1 LQSFKIY
8 EEKYFV
14 VSVDQGLTGIIAIAM
29 PLCNVDGAKDLI
41 RMQITLLSFSE
52 ARCHLESVMIQAKRL
67 TNIRTDSV
75 SNVFDTLR
83 TVWGCEKALHVLFR
97 EHTSIQMADADELC
111 SRARERALFAKGF

>member
-1 LQSFKIY
+1 M
-8 EEKYFV
+8 

-52 ARCHLESVMIQAKRL
+52 ARCNLESVMIQAKRL
-67 TNIRTDSV
+67 TNIRTDRV
-75 SNVFDTLR
+75 STVFHTLR
-83 TVWGCEKALHVLFR
+83 TVLGCERAVHVLFSER
-97 EHTSIQMADADELC
+97 KSIHMTDADELC